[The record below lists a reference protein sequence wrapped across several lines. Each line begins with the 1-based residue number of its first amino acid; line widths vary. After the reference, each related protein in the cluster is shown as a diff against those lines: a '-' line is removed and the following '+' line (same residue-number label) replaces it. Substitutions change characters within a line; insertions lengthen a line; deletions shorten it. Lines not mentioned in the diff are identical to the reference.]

1 MNPLPNRPLL
11 NNPSAPLSLPNVP
24 SFDQIAYTGRPR
36 KVLPEA
42 GKEFTLL
49 NGMNTISA
57 PSSSGTSNA
66 GSQLSILERN
76 SHPNSGMVQ
85 QHPLPLSTSQNPA
98 QSQEP
103 SSSAQT
109 EKEKDAEAENRQL
122 TAIFRPDDA
131 GEWKE
136 KLRLSHEAAEKA
148 RLAKDFQQT
157 EGSWDRQREDEDEG
171 KEEDGEVED
180 EESTLIGDGE
190 GTKHWKAKRTLR
202 KSVFSPN
209 LRIPKGV
216 TIDNTFQPS
225 GCRSC
230 PCVPPNRALF
240 GNRR

>member
-24 SFDQIAYTGRPR
+24 SFDQISYSGRPR

-42 GKEFTLL
+42 GKEFPLL

-57 PSSSGTSNA
+57 STSSGTSSA

-76 SHPNSGMVQ
+76 PHPNSGMVQ
-85 QHPLPLSTSQNPA
+85 QSPLSLSAGQNSA

-109 EKEKDAEAENRQL
+109 EKERDAEAENRQL

-148 RLAKDFQQT
+148 RIAKDFQQT
-157 EGSWDRQREDEDEG
+157 EGPWDRQREDEDDG

-202 KSVFSPN
+202 KSVFYKN
-209 LRIPKGV
+209 
-216 TIDNTFQPS
+216 
-225 GCRSC
+225 
-230 PCVPPNRALF
+230 
-240 GNRR
+240 

>member
-24 SFDQIAYTGRPR
+24 SFDQIAYSGRPR

-42 GKEFTLL
+42 GKEFPLL
-49 NGMNTISA
+49 NGMSTISA
-57 PSSSGTSNA
+57 STSSGTSSA

-76 SHPNSGMVQ
+76 PHPNSGMVQ
-85 QHPLPLSTSQNPA
+85 QPPLSLPTSQNSA

-103 SSSAQT
+103 SGAQT
-109 EKEKDAEAENRQL
+109 EKERDTEAENRQL

-148 RLAKDFQQT
+148 TLAKDFQQT
-157 EGSWDRQREDEDEG
+157 EGSWDRQREDEDDG

-202 KSVFSPN
+202 KSVLYN
-209 LRIPKGV
+209 VWGYQRV
-216 TIDNTFQPS
+216 
-225 GCRSC
+225 
-230 PCVPPNRALF
+230 
-240 GNRR
+240 